1 MKYTW
6 VHIKRAIV
14 CVVMMLISVYVQ
26 AQDLNLNDV
35 RRDFNKGVKNED
47 LCEKYHK
54 ILEKEADTPI
64 EKGYGA
70 AFHMFMAKHTSNPI
84 KKMSYF
90 NGGKKLLEKQIANNP
105 NNIELRFIRLCIQY
119 YVPGYLGYNSNIE
132 EDKIFV
138 MHNLYKMSDENT
150 KDIIYNYLKGA
161 KMYKEE
167 ELALLGR

>member
-1 MKYTW
+1 MKYPW
-6 VHIKRAIV
+6 IDVKRASV
-14 CVVMMLISVYVQ
+14 CVFVILMSAYVQ
-26 AQDLNLNDV
+26 AQSLNLNDV

-54 ILEKEADTPI
+54 TLEKEADTPI
-64 EKGYGA
+64 EKGYEA

-119 YVPGYLGYNSNIE
+119 YVPGYLGYSSNVE
-132 EDKIFV
+132 EDKMFV
-138 MHNLYKMSDENT
+138 MNNLYKMADENT

-161 KMYKEE
+161 KMYNEE

>member
-1 MKYTW
+1 MKYPR
-6 VHIKRAIV
+6 VRMKRIAV
-14 CVVMMLISVYVQ
+14 CVVTTLMTTYVQ
-26 AQDLNLNDV
+26 AQGLNLNDV

-54 ILEKEADTPI
+54 TLEKEADTPV
-64 EKGYGA
+64 EKGYEA

-90 NGGKKLLEKQIANNP
+90 NGGKKLLEKQITNNP
-105 NNIELRFIRLCIQY
+105 NNVELRFIRLCIQY
-119 YVPGYLGYNSNIE
+119 YVPGYLGYNSNVE

-138 MHNLYKMSDENT
+138 MNNLYKMPDENT
-150 KDIIYNYLKGA
+150 KDVIYNYLKGA
-161 KMYKEE
+161 KMYSDD